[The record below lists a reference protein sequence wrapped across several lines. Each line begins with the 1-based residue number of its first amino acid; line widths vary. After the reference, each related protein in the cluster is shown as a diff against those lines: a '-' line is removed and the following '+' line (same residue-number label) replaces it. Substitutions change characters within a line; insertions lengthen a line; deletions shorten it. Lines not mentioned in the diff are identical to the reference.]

1 MVIGVAV
8 YTHHGQRL
16 AILFAWRLRESGHRG
31 VHSDGILKLWPVYDR
46 IISGH
51 RMVSGPMATSMT
63 GLFFA
68 VMSQRLKVSIYK

>member
-16 AILFAWRLRESGHRG
+16 AILFAWCLRESGHRG

-51 RMVSGPMATSMT
+51 RMVSGPMATPMT

-68 VMSQRLKVSIYK
+68 VYQITSYYIAYS